1 MSTID
6 IDNDTSAD
14 TVRATLLYLLTNHTD
29 DRQPLY
35 DSLAAGSPLYRDES
49 GTWMIS
55 SYRLAKA
62 VLNSSD
68 FSNRAPSAGSGALQD
83 TAGILDMMLFQC
95 AEHHHRLR
103 QVFAPLFSRS
113 RMATLREAVQAD
125 LAALFEQ
132 IPDPSRFD
140 LVAQVAQRL
149 PVLTICRLL
158 GMDVSDTSRLVSA
171 SLSAIRLISF
181 APLPPHEHA
190 QAVTQTMSFMSE
202 LNGHMPGVLSLL
214 RAGHAQP
221 AEEARHAID
230 AEAANHA
237 LEGTTYRELLVN
249 ALLMFIAGYG
259 TTMLSI
265 GNSVSEALRR
275 PSIWRSLVADPSTV
289 PDVLRELMRV
299 EPAVHILIRYAVRD
313 VTLDGVAI
321 KAGERVA
328 LLIAAANRDPAEFER
343 PDEIRVDR
351 ARGNALAFGA
361 GMHGCIGVA
370 LARMQLEALFAA
382 LIERMPDL
390 TLADAEQ
397 DANPRLQEGCFRGYR
412 ELWLSSA
419 RAIAPAAARCG
430 GDEAAQ
436 Q

>member
-6 IDNDTSAD
+6 TGASNDTG
-14 TVRATLLYLLTNHTD
+14 RRTLLYLLTNQTD
-29 DRQPLY
+29 ERQRVY
-35 DSLAAGSPLYRDES
+35 DTLAARQPLYRDES

-55 SYRLAKA
+55 SYRLAKT
-62 VLNSSD
+62 VLNSNE
-68 FSNRAPSAGSGALQD
+68 FSNRAASAGSGALQD
-83 TAGILDMMLFQC
+83 TAGILDMMLFQSND
-95 AEHHHRLR
+95 HHHRLR
-103 QVFAPLFSRS
+103 QVFSPLFSRA
-113 RMATLREAVQAD
+113 RMTKLREFVQAD

-158 GMDVSDTSRLVSA
+158 GIDVSDTSQLVSA

-181 APLPPHEHA
+181 APLQPDEHA
-190 QAVTQTMSFMSE
+190 EAVTQTMTFMSE
-202 LNGHMPGVLSLL
+202 LNGYMPDVLSLL
-214 RAGHAQP
+214 RAGNAHS
-221 AEEARHAID
+221 EDEVKHGRD
-230 AEAANHA
+230 AKAANEA
-237 LEGTTYRELLVN
+237 LEDTTYRELLVN
-249 ALLMFIAGYG
+249 VLLMFIAGYG

-265 GNSVSEALRR
+265 GNSVCEALRR
-275 PSIWRSLVADPSTV
+275 PGLWRSLVENPASV

-313 VTLDGVAI
+313 VTLDGVSI

-328 LLIAAANRDPAEFER
+328 LLIAAANRDPAEFDR
-343 PDEIRVDR
+343 PDEIRLDR

-370 LARMQLEALFAA
+370 LARMQLEALFTA
-382 LIERMPDL
+382 LIERMPDV
-390 TLADAEQ
+390 TFASSRRET
-397 DANPRLQEGCFRGYR
+397 NPRLQEGCFRGYR
-412 ELWLSSA
+412 ELWLASGSDKALSA
-419 RAIAPAAARCG
+419 TPAVADDAR
-430 GDEAAQ
+430 Q

>member
-6 IDNDTSAD
+6 IDAD
-14 TVRATLLYLLTNHTD
+14 TGAARATLLYLLTNHAD

-35 DSLAAGSPLYRDES
+35 DTLAVQQPLYRDES

-55 SYRLAKA
+55 SYRLAKT
-62 VLNSSD
+62 VLNSTE
-68 FSNRAPSAGSGALQD
+68 FSNRAPSAGSGGLQD
-83 TAGILDMMLFQC
+83 TAGILDMMLFQS
-95 AEHHHRLR
+95 ADHHHRLR
-103 QVFAPLFSRS
+103 QVFAPLFSRA
-113 RMATLREAVQAD
+113 RMATLREFVQAD

-181 APLPPHEHA
+181 APLQPHEHM
-190 QAVTQTMSFMSE
+190 QAVTQTMTFMGE
-202 LNGHMPGVLSLL
+202 LNGYMPGVLSLL
-214 RAGHAQP
+214 RDGNAQSAGQLQHTRP
-221 AEEARHAID
+221 GVEEMN
-230 AEAANHA
+230 EA

-249 ALLMFIAGYG
+249 VLLMFIAGYG

-265 GNSVSEALRR
+265 GNSVCEALRR
-275 PSIWRSLVADPSTV
+275 PGLWRSLVANPVSV
-289 PDVLRELMRV
+289 PEILRELMRV

-313 VTLDGVAI
+313 VTLDGVSI

-328 LLIAAANRDPAEFER
+328 LLIAAANRDPTEFER

-382 LIERMPDL
+382 LIERMPNV
-390 TLADAEQ
+390 TLAAPGR

-412 ELWLSSA
+412 ELWLA
-419 RAIAPAAARCG
+419 G
-430 GDEAAQ
+430 GCAGQ